1 MEFKSQIATT
11 REQSEQLLA
20 LGLKPDT
27 EDMYLEKCMLP
38 EAGNYY
44 LHSLTRGI
52 AYVWMA
58 LYVYRMCNKLV
69 DLFW

>member
-1 MEFKSQIATT
+1 MILIEGILLVAYIVVV
-11 REQSEQLLA
+11 SE
-20 LGLKPDT
+20 LKYMFNDV
-27 EDMYLEKCMLP
+27 ENAIM
-38 EAGNYY
+38 G
-44 LHSLTRGI
+44 GI

>member
-1 MEFKSQIATT
+1 MLIEGILLIAYIVVV
-11 REQSEQLLA
+11 SE
-20 LGLKPDT
+20 LKYMFNDV
-27 EDMYLEKCMLP
+27 ENAIM
-38 EAGNYY
+38 
-44 LHSLTRGI
+44 RGI

>member
-1 MEFKSQIATT
+1 MMFIEGIL
-11 REQSEQLLA
+11 LLA
-20 LGLKPDT
+20 YIVVVSELKYMFNDV
-27 EDMYLEKCMLP
+27 ENAIM
-38 EAGNYY
+38 G
-44 LHSLTRGI
+44 GI